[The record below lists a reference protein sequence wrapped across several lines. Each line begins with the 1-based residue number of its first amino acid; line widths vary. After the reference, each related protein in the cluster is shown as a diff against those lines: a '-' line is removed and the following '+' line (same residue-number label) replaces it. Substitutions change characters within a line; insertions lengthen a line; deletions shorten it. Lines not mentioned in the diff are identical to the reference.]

1 LRNFLAG
8 EDRRDKKKMKIL
20 VYGAGV
26 IGSIYAARLQ
36 EAGYTVSL
44 LARGERAVSL
54 RTQGILLEDA
64 STGHRTTTQVS
75 LVDHLAPTDSYDVV
89 IVTVRLD
96 QLPSILPI
104 LAANHQIPTILFM
117 LNNPDSMQR
126 LEMLEPHRVLLG
138 FPSIGGSRQGELI
151 RYTHHPA
158 LIQTTLG
165 KEDGRVTPRLRQ
177 LTTAF
182 KNAGFSVALNSDMPS
197 WLKMHAVIDVC
208 MWAAVVMTQGGS
220 AQLGRT
226 RKHVVMI
233 IQSAREGLQALRAQG
248 IPIMPLSMKVL
259 FLWMPR
265 WLAVLCLQYALQSSM
280 TLALNPNVQ
289 GGLDEA
295 RQTAKDIMAQIQ
307 KSSFPTP
314 TLSHLMAFLEI
325 PA

>member
-1 LRNFLAG
+1 LKVKTEG
-8 EDRRDKKKMKIL
+8 TEGKMNIL

-44 LARGERAVSL
+44 LARGERAVAL
-54 RTQGILLEDA
+54 RAQGIVLENA
-64 STGHRTTTQVS
+64 STGQRTTTQVS

-89 IVTVRLD
+89 IVTVRLN
-96 QLPSILPI
+96 QLTSILPI

-117 LNNPDSMQR
+117 LNIPDGMQR
-126 LEMLEPHRVLLG
+126 LEMLEP
-138 FPSIGGSRQGELI
+138 QGEVI

-158 LIQTTLG
+158 LVHTTLG

-177 LTTAF
+177 LATAF
-182 KNAGFSVALNSDMPS
+182 KKAGFSVALNSDMQG
-197 WLKMHAVIDVC
+197 WLKTHAVIDAC

-220 AQLGRT
+220 AKLGRT
-226 RKHVVMI
+226 RKHVVMM
-233 IQSAREGLQALRAQG
+233 IQSVREGLRALQAQG
-248 IPIMPLSMKVL
+248 IPMTPLSMKVL

-265 WLAVLCLQYALQSSM
+265 WLAVLCLQYTLQSSA
-280 TLALNPNVQ
+280 TLALDPNVQ

-295 RQTAKDIMAQIQ
+295 SQMARDIMAQLQ
-307 KSSFPTP
+307 KSPLPTP
-314 TLSHLMAFLEI
+314 TLSHLIAFLEI

>member
-1 LRNFLAG
+1 LKVKTEG
-8 EDRRDKKKMKIL
+8 TEGKMNIL

-44 LARGERAVSL
+44 LARGERAVAL
-54 RTQGILLEDA
+54 RAQGIVLENA
-64 STGHRTTTQVS
+64 STGQRTTTQVS

-89 IVTVRLD
+89 IVTVRLN
-96 QLPSILPI
+96 QLTSILPI

-117 LNNPDSMQR
+117 LNIPDGMQR

-138 FPSIGGSRQGELI
+138 FPSIGGSRQGEVI

-158 LIQTTLG
+158 LVHTTLG

-177 LTTAF
+177 LATAF
-182 KNAGFSVALNSDMPS
+182 KKAGFSVALNSDMQG
-197 WLKMHAVIDVC
+197 WLKTHAVIDAC

-220 AQLGRT
+220 AKLGRT
-226 RKHVVMI
+226 RKHVVMM
-233 IQSAREGLQALRAQG
+233 IQSVREGLRALQAQG
-248 IPIMPLSMKVL
+248 IPMTPLSMKVL

-265 WLAVLCLQYALQSSM
+265 WLAVLCLQYTLQSSA
-280 TLALNPNVQ
+280 TLALDPNVQ

-295 RQTAKDIMAQIQ
+295 SQMARDIMAQLQ
-307 KSSFPTP
+307 KSPLPTP
-314 TLSHLMAFLEI
+314 TLSHLIAFLEI